1 MAELQLTYFRYA
13 IANCL
18 RLKGDAARI
27 MFVVPS
33 DQLAWQVAA
42 MLSGMDISQL
52 SEEQINE
59 QKKQGDDDDGE
70 VNRVRSIDGK
80 IAVVTDFTIYPD
92 MHWMYTRKIQV
103 VVGTP
108 SALENALITSDPGDD
123 SISLQPQSL
132 MNISDMDVVV
142 FDEVHELNGSQEG
155 PALQV
160 RGVHEREVRGQRSAW
175 HTLTGILA

>member
-1 MAELQLTYFRYA
+1 
-13 IANCL
+13 
-18 RLKGDAARI
+18 

-33 DQLAWQVAA
+33 DPLAWQVAA

-108 SALENALITSDPGDD
+108 AALEVRYTPTLLPSIT
-123 SISLQPQSL
+123 
-132 MNISDMDVVV
+132 
-142 FDEVHELNGSQEG
+142 
-155 PALQV
+155 
-160 RGVHEREVRGQRSAW
+160 
-175 HTLTGILA
+175 

>member
-1 MAELQLTYFRYA
+1 
-13 IANCL
+13 
-18 RLKGDAARI
+18 

-33 DQLAWQVAA
+33 DPLAWQVAA

-160 RGVHEREVRGQRSAW
+160 RGVHEREVRGHRSAVSLAHAYW
-175 HTLTGILA
+175 HTGMK